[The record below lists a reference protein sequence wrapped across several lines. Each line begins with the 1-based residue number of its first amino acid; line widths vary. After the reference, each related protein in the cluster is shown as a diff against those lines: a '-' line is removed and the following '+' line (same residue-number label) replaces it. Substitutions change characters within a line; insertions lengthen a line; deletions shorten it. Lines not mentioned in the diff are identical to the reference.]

1 MVASSTPGRT
11 SSKPLSHSRSRHAY
25 VVILSIIIVYLLNI
39 WGLASTETMDWQDK
53 STQFTEQAASS
64 LLSAATRIRAL
75 RRSTSQTGEVL
86 RAWWQRQL
94 PDYIPIAVKLSLMFA
109 LLIAIGMIGLGIVI
123 GTQQAGQLSEQ
134 IDKFGTTLVQ
144 RMAESA
150 REPLLANDNLNME
163 LIVNTLTDDAN
174 IDGAAIFSDEYR
186 LVVKAGMIPEM
197 RLLPPIDSKQED
209 SATLVYWE
217 KPDSTQGEQTFV
229 SFIAPIVFRDIT
241 VGYVLLSFDH
251 SVMTMSRRETV
262 TTVIGVTLLML
273 VAAIAASFYL
283 GRRLTRPIDQLLAA
297 STAFSEGKFEYR
309 ILDKR
314 NDEIGVLMQ
323 SLNAMGEGLLRKEQ
337 VEQVFSR
344 YVSPQVAHQAI
355 RDLDSM
361 ESLQLGGRHVEASVL
376 FADIVGFT
384 SMSENMEPQKVSEL
398 LNLYFSNIAEAVRF
412 CRGHIDKYMGDCAMI
427 VFGVP
432 EEYEEHPFNAVA
444 CSWMIMQMVDVM
456 NRQRIRNGEP
466 AVEFRIGV
474 NSGTMLAGN
483 MGSADRMEYTVVGDA
498 VNLASRLSHA
508 GEPGQVVLTE
518 EMRHNRLLG
527 KRISTSEHGT
537 IKLRGKKEPVSLYTL
552 SEIEDS
558 FREEIM
564 QEIRKI
570 LVRSATVAA

>member
-1 MVASSTPGRT
+1 
-11 SSKPLSHSRSRHAY
+11 
-25 VVILSIIIVYLLNI
+25 
-39 WGLASTETMDWQDK
+39 MDRQHK

-64 LLSAATRIRAL
+64 LLSAAMRIRAL
-75 RRSTSQTGEVL
+75 RRSTSEKREVL
-86 RAWWQRQL
+86 RAWWQRHR

-109 LLIAIGMIGLGIVI
+109 LLIAIGMIGLGIVV

-134 IDKFGTTLVQ
+134 IDKFGSTLVQ
-144 RMAESA
+144 RMAETA

-174 IDGAAIFSDEYR
+174 IDGAAIFSDEYK
-186 LVVKAGMIPEM
+186 LVVEAGLIPGM
-197 RLLPPIDSKQED
+197 RQLPPIDNSPAGA
-209 SATLVYWE
+209 ATTQIYWE
-217 KPDSTQGEQTFV
+217 KPDSTLGESTFV

-251 SVMTMSRRETV
+251 SVMTESRRETV

-273 VAAIAASFYL
+273 LAAIAASFYL

-309 ILDKR
+309 IQDKR

-323 SLNAMGEGLLRKEQ
+323 SLNTMGEGLLRKEQ

-518 EMRHNRLLG
+518 EMRRNPLLG
-527 KRISTSEHGT
+527 KRIATSEHGT
-537 IKLRGKKEPVSLYTL
+537 IKLRGRKEPVSLYTVM
-552 SEIEDS
+552 EIEDA

-570 LVRSATVAA
+570 LIRSATVAA